1 MSERD
6 NSAGLANAS
15 LHGTRLRRAVCRLDR
30 RSRHAAG
37 AGLYDPALDKDSC
50 GVGFIADIKG
60 RKSHL
65 IVEDGLR
72 ILVQS
77 GASRRGRRRSAH
89 GRRRRHPGADPAQV
103 FCQGGQALGFTLPQP
118 GEYAVGYLF
127 MPTDANWRQII
138 RDIYAE
144 VIAREGLTL
153 LGWRD
158 VPTDNST
165 LGESVKP
172 TEPKHMQ
179 VFIGRGKK
187 KLSEDEFERRLYI
200 LRKSISNAIYRRRE
214 RRTAGYY
221 PVSISCRTV
230 IYKGMFLAD
239 QLGTYYPDLHDPDF
253 ESALALVHQR
263 FSTNTFPTWSLAH
276 PYRYIAHNGEINT
289 LRGNVNWMA
298 ARQASVSSPLF
309 GKRHQQAVADLLRR
323 PVRHRLLRQRAR
335 IPGAGRLLAR
345 PRHDDDDPRGLGG
358 QSADGRGAARLLRIQ
373 RRADGAVGR
382 PGGDRL
388 HQRPPDRRHARP
400 QRPAPGALSAHPRR
414 PHRHGVRDGRAADSG
429 KGHRQEVAAAA
440 GQDAAGRS
448 RRGPAHSR
456 RGIEGDAGAR
466 AIPTRSGWR
475 TQIVLEELPA
485 PPTRRRSRTCR
496 CSIASRPSATPRKT

>member
-1 MSERD
+1 MPRD
-6 NSAGLANAS
+6 AELAADHPRHLCRGDRARGADAASAGA
-15 LHGTRLRRAVCRLDR
+15 TCR
-30 RSRHAAG
+30 H
-37 AGLYDPALDKDSC
+37 
-50 GVGFIADIKG
+50 
-60 RKSHL
+60 
-65 IVEDGLR
+65 
-72 ILVQS
+72 
-77 GASRRGRRRSAH
+77 
-89 GRRRRHPGADPAQV
+89 
-103 FCQGGQALGFTLPQP
+103 
-118 GEYAVGYLF
+118 
-127 MPTDANWRQII
+127 
-138 RDIYAE
+138 
-144 VIAREGLTL
+144 
-153 LGWRD
+153 
-158 VPTDNST
+158 DNST

-172 TEPKHMQ
+172 TEPAHHAGVHRPRQ
-179 VFIGRGKK
+179 EEA
-187 KLSEDEFERRLYI
+187 L
-200 LRKSISNAIYRRRE
+200 RE
-214 RRTAGYY
+214 RVRAPALHPAQVDLERDLQAAASGARRGYY

-298 ARQASVSSPLF
+298 ARQASRVLAAVRQ
-309 GKRHQQAVADLLRR
+309 GHQQAVADLLRR

-335 IPGAGRLLAR
+335 IPDARRLLAR

-382 PGGDRL
+382 PGRDRL

-400 QRPAPGALSAHPRR
+400 QRLAAGALSAHPRR
-414 PHRHGVRDGRAADSG
+414 PHRHGVGNGRAADPG

-456 RGIEGDAGAR
+456 RGIEGDAGQEPSLQGMAR
-466 AIPTRSGWR
+466 PTPRSCWK
-475 TQIVLEELPA
+475 TCPA

-496 CSIASRPSATPRKT
+496 CSIASRRSATPRKT